1 MAYACRVLASLNLPA
16 ALEDVSG
23 GSKVPHSLLE
33 KAANL
38 REMGGIRLLEQRM
51 QDMPELLKRNKE
63 ILDEVCLPSVA
74 VDTVLLFL
82 ILIFVIVVVV
92 RQLAIN

>member
-1 MAYACRVLASLNLPA
+1 MLASLNLPA

-63 ILDEVCLPSVA
+63 ILDEVCLASVA

-82 ILIFVIVVVV
+82 VFVVIVVLSRGHCFV
-92 RQLAIN
+92 RRLAIV